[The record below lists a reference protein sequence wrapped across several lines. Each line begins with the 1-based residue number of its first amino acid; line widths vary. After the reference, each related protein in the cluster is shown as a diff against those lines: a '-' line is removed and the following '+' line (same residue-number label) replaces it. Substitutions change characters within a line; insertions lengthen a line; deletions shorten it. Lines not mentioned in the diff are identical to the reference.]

1 MSDRDQPP
9 SIRREKLSASATG
22 ARQPGTL
29 IFLALVSI
37 TLVGPLSIHL
47 FLPALPHVR
56 EAFAIDESGAQLA
69 FSLSML
75 SMAVATLFYGSLS
88 DRFGRLPVLLGGLG
102 LFAVGAAV
110 AAFAP
115 SITIL
120 IFGRIIQGLGAACGV
135 VLARAI
141 IRDLYGADRL
151 GQMIAYLTAAY
162 VLGPMFAPPLGGALT
177 DAFGWQSILVVPAAF
192 GVIAIIIAVT
202 IIGETRRAEIEAQP
216 ALLRSYWRL
225 LSAPR
230 FLLFALNPAIG
241 SAGFFALN
249 AGASYLMVEVIG
261 RPATEFGLYFML
273 GPVGFMLG
281 NFLSGRLS
289 GRLSGNFL
297 VVFGS
302 VVSVFGA
309 VLLIVLILAFGL
321 APLCLFLPSCLISIG
336 QGLSMPHAQA
346 SAIATEPALTGTASG
361 IVVFLQFLF
370 AAGLTQLVAFGSDGT
385 AAALIVVVIT
395 ACVLALI
402 CGGVAVLLSQ
412 NQHT

>member
-1 MSDRDQPP
+1 MSERDQPS
-9 SIRREKLSASATG
+9 SIQRERPPASATG

-56 EAFAIDESGAQLA
+56 QAFAIDESGAQLA

-75 SMAVATLFYGSLS
+75 SMAIATLCYGSLS
-88 DRFGRLPVLLGGLG
+88 DRFGRRPVLLGGLG

-110 AAFAP
+110 AALAP

-120 IFGRIIQGLGAACGV
+120 IFGRVIQGLGAACGV
-135 VLARAI
+135 VIARAI

-177 DAFGWQSILVVPAAF
+177 DTFGWQSILVVPAAF

-202 IIGETRRAEIEAQP
+202 IIGETRRAEFEAQP
-216 ALLRSYWRL
+216 ALVRSYWRL

-230 FLLFALNPAIG
+230 FLFFALNPAIG

-309 VLLIVLILAFGL
+309 VLLIALILAFGL

-336 QGLSMPHAQA
+336 QGFSMPHAQA
-346 SAIATEPALTGTASG
+346 SAIATEPGGRVVRCGRSG
-361 IVVFLQFLF
+361 
-370 AAGLTQLVAFGSDGT
+370 SSE
-385 AAALIVVVIT
+385 AAASRGPAQRCQPT
-395 ACVLALI
+395 RGFAQAR
-402 CGGVAVLLSQ
+402 GRQ
-412 NQHT
+412 NRRIPH